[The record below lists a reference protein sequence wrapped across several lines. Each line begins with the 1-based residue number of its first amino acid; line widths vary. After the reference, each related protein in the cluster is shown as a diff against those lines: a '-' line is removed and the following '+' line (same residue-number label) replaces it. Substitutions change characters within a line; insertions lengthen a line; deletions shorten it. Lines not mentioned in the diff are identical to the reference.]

1 MQPYLRTALQDINL
15 LETSPDELRNPVREF
30 ALTVIRPYLGGDM
43 VSIGAALEAMPAPE
57 SAGIFDRLVRQ
68 AAILYQPQTPALQ
81 SNLFVAAREEFRQII
96 MKEDQAAGSVLLHID
111 DEEWLGMLRLQ
122 PGGAIP
128 AFWPIGGDP
137 HANVPSSPPDWLPP
151 QAKRDALTST
161 SAEMAMGGGGNV
173 SKQP

>member
-1 MQPYLRTALQDINL
+1 MQPYLRTALHNISL

-30 ALTVIRPYLGGDM
+30 ALTVIRPYLSGDM
-43 VSIGAALEAMPAPE
+43 VSIGAALEAMPALE

-68 AAILYQPQTPALQ
+68 AAILYHPQTPALP
-81 SNLFVAAREEFRQII
+81 SSLFVAAREEFRQTI

-111 DEEWLGMLRLQ
+111 DDEWLGMLRLQ

-128 AFWPIGGDP
+128 AFWSIGADL

-151 QAKRDALTST
+151 QTRRNTLTSP